1 MPGAEDLMDERE
13 TPGDPEQ
20 DGFEESGRPEEGA
33 RSGLWDELGNRG
45 RTAGERVG
53 REWERVS
60 RDAEEYA
67 REHSIGVALGSLALG
82 LVAGVLIGALLTRD

>member
-1 MPGAEDLMDERE
+1 MDERYS
-13 TPGDPEQ
+13 TGDPNLQ
-20 DGFEESGRPEEGA
+20 RPEETGAPDEGA
-33 RSGLWDELGNRG
+33 RSGFWDEIGSRS
-45 RTAGERVG
+45 RMAGERVG

-82 LVAGVLIGALLTRD
+82 LVAGVLIGALLSRD